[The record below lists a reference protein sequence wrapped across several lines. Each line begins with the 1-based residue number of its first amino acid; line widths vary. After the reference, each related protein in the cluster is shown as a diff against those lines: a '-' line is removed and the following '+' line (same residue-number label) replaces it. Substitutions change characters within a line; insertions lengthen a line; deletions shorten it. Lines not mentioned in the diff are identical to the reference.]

1 MAEREPQAVEV
12 GVADTVEVR
21 LVEGEREPVP
31 VRLRVR
37 LAVALGVRV
46 TRTEAVL
53 VMLVLGLPVELTVVV
68 TDKEVVSVAEG
79 VAELCVWAEPCK
91 IPLSSRRRASSIP
104 GGS

>member
-68 TDKEVVSVAEG
+68 TDKEVVAEDVAINEG
-79 VAELCVWAEPCK
+79 VWAEPCK
-91 IPLSSRRRASSIP
+91 IPPSSRRRAGSIP
-104 GGS
+104 GGC